1 MLKKLLSLILSSV
14 IFMSVNVTS
23 FASDLKYENNNQSI
37 NSSIAEK
44 YNITEDEV
52 VNLNDNLKNA
62 LNVLNSKRTISE
74 PDSNG
79 VIEETI
85 PVSENLILTITT
97 KETSSNNL
105 RSSVYNRTITS
116 TLELK
121 NIFGVT
127 IVKLNSV
134 GVFETNGSTSKPI
147 DAYGTHTALV
157 WNLSN
162 TNSTKGSSAYN
173 SWIRNNF
180 SGQFNLGIDPVSIT
194 IQSFSYSCTIYCN
207 ANGSYSVDWV

>member
-1 MLKKLLSLILSSV
+1 MLKKLFSLILSSI
-14 IFMSVNVTS
+14 IFMSVSVTS
-23 FASDLKYENNNQSI
+23 FASDLKYESNNQSI

-44 YNITEDEV
+44 YNITEDEI

-62 LNVLNSKRTISE
+62 LNVLNSKRIINE
-74 PDSNG
+74 PNSNG

-97 KETSSNNL
+97 KEIPSNNS
-105 RSSVYNRTITS
+105 RASVYTRTITS
-116 TLELK
+116 TMSLK

-127 IVKLNSV
+127 IVTLNSI
-134 GVFETNGSTSKPI
+134 GIFETNGYTSKPV
-147 DAYGTHTALV
+147 DAYGTHESFV
-157 WNLSN
+157 WSVAN

-173 SWIRNNF
+173 SWVRNNF
-180 SGQFNLGIDPVSIT
+180 SGQFDLGIDPVSVT

-207 ANGSYSVDWV
+207 ANGFYSVNWV